1 MTDFLGMN
9 AMRQHNH
16 ALVWRAAQQ
25 LAARWDLPWTT
36 PENMTGCM
44 ATLPLPQRLGSDQAQ
59 ARRLQD
65 WLLFERHIEVPVI
78 TRSNRLWLRVSAQVY
93 NDDSDIE
100 QLGSAVDEVLAV
112 PSLLGSQE

>member
-1 MTDFLGMN
+1 M
-9 AMRQHNH
+9 
-16 ALVWRAAQQ
+16 
-25 LAARWDLPWTT
+25 
-36 PENMTGCM
+36 
-44 ATLPLPQRLGSDQAQ
+44 
-59 ARRLQD
+59 
-65 WLLFERHIEVPVI
+65 I